1 MQELARY
8 VQFLLVADAIQIW
21 TFNPFGVVHVGA
33 ILWLADAFRS
43 QIIRTIL
50 RALSKPNLLGNCH
63 SISCMQETFMKVFLH
78 QMGFGARPEYT
89 YWAANNTHACPNTC
103 FLVYLYGYLSTLI
116 FLVST
121 GRRTGGEFLPF
132 FDGLR
137 QNRYSRPA
145 RPNEC
150 RFASYC
156 RRTGIPHRLRTATAR
171 S

>member
-1 MQELARY
+1 MPSKFGPLIPSEWFTLAQSFGSRMLSEVKLLERFFELYQKRTCWAT
-8 VQFLLVADAIQIW
+8 VTAFLA
-21 TFNPFGVVHVGA
+21 
-33 ILWLADAFRS
+33 
-43 QIIRTIL
+43 
-50 RALSKPNLLGNCH
+50 
-63 SISCMQETFMKVFLH
+63 CMQETFMKVFLH

-89 YWAANNTHACPNTC
+89 HWAANNTHACSNTC

-137 QNRYSRPA
+137 QNRCSRPA